1 MNRSTTRKHRTLL
14 TLLAAALSAT
24 AVPMV
29 APVAAEAA
37 AAGGRVC
44 LVLAPNSVDLDGRGP
59 AAPVGHIGWAFR
71 NGTGSTWTYGAT
83 EGDTGRPKS
92 TFITTGSWSRMLHNF
107 RTRHT
112 GTQRYVK
119 YRCLNTPSADVAKA
133 QRAARTSARNGY
145 NLARNN
151 CLTKSVDIFH
161 AYSPWL
167 NNTRHLPDPKPYGI
181 SLTPNHYY
189 NNSLPKA
196 GWSSTVNL

>member
-37 AAGGRVC
+37 TAGGRVC

-107 RTRHT
+107 KTRHT
-112 GTQRYVK
+112 GKQRYVK
-119 YRCLNTPSADVAKA
+119 YRCLNTPSAYVAKA

-189 NNSLPKA
+189 NNLLPKA
-196 GWSSTVNL
+196 GWSGTVNL

>member
-107 RTRHT
+107 KTRHT
-112 GTQRYVK
+112 GKQRYVK

-189 NNSLPKA
+189 NNLLPKA
-196 GWSSTVNL
+196 GWSGTVNL

>member
-107 RTRHT
+107 KTRHT
-112 GTQRYVK
+112 GKQRYVK

-161 AYSPWL
+161 AYGPWL

-189 NNSLPKA
+189 NNLLPKA